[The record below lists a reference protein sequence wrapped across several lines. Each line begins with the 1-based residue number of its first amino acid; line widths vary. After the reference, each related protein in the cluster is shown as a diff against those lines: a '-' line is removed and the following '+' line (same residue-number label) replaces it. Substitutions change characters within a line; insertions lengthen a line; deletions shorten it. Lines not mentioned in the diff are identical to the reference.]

1 MDKKSYLTLDD
12 ALKIQGAKSF
22 MAMTKP
28 VGSKCN
34 LNCTYCYY
42 LDKERFYGKT
52 QDTFSDEM
60 LEKYIRDYVEANQV
74 PEITFIWH
82 GGEPLL
88 AGIDFYKNVIKYQT
102 KHNYKKEDK
111 QLNSDQRDI
120 IERRVV
126 QIF

>member
-60 LEKYIRDYVEANQV
+60 LEKYIRDY
-74 PEITFIWH
+74 
-82 GGEPLL
+82 
-88 AGIDFYKNVIKYQT
+88 KYQT